1 MSLAI
6 VPVRSKREFKE
17 FIALPWRIYSPA
29 KHPHWVPPLRLM
41 VQDALDTKKNPFYQ
55 RASRELWLA
64 LRDGEPVGR
73 IAAIENP
80 MHNEFHHDRV
90 GFFGFFESVDDQAV
104 ASALFETAAGWLRER
119 GLDAMRGPMSP
130 STNQECGLLV
140 GGYDEHPMFLT
151 PWNPPYYEPL
161 ITGAGLAPV
170 KDLLGYMVKID
181 APEFRLSPKYDEH
194 SKRALERGKV
204 VFRSLDLDNF
214 DSEVSTWFDIY
225 NSAWESNWGFVPMSR
240 EEFVHMAKELKPLL
254 DTRYALVAEVD
265 GKPAGMLLMLLDYNL
280 IFKRIPTGKLLP
292 TGLFKLLFGKKKLH
306 TGRTILLG
314 VKKEHRTRSIY
325 QLLLREIIRRGYDTG
340 LLEAEASWILEDNL
354 LMNRPLLAMGAKAY
368 RRWRIYERPLVGA
381 PVGTVPSTSA
391 STSSSRSA
399 RTA

>member
-6 VPVRSKREFKE
+6 VPVRSRREFKQ
-17 FIALPWRIYSPA
+17 FIALPWRIYSPS

-64 LRDGEPVGR
+64 LRDGQPVGR

-90 GFFGFFESVDDQAV
+90 GFFGFFESIDDQEV
-104 ASALFETAAGWLRER
+104 ASALFETAGKWLRDR

-151 PWNPPYYEPL
+151 TWNPPYYEAL
-161 ITGAGLAPV
+161 VIGSGLGPV
-170 KDLLGYMVKID
+170 KDLLGYMVALD
-181 APEFRLSPKYDEH
+181 DPAFRLSARLETQAN
-194 SKRALERGKV
+194 RALERSKV
-204 VFRSLDLDNF
+204 VFRSLDLGNF

-225 NSAWESNWGFVPMSR
+225 NSAWEENWGFVPMSR

-254 DTRYALVAEVD
+254 DPRFALVAEVE
-265 GKPAGMLLMLLDYNL
+265 GKPAGMLLVLLDYNE

-292 TGLFKLLFGKKKLH
+292 TGLFKLLFGKKKIRS
-306 TGRTILLG
+306 GRVILLG
-314 VKKEHRTRSIY
+314 VKKEHRTRSIF
-325 QLLLREIIRRGYDTG
+325 QLFLREIIRRGHETG
-340 LLEAEASWILEDNL
+340 VVNGEASWVLEDNL
-354 LMNRPLLAMGAKAY
+354 LMNRPLQAMGAQPY
-368 RRWRIYERPLVGA
+368 RRWRIYERPLTA
-381 PVGTVPSTSA
+381 AVPAGPTSVSA
-391 STSSSRSA
+391 ATSSTRSA